1 MDKKKELLKYPIKNK
16 YTLLGMEFLRLH
28 NHGQSLIIRTKFSDS
43 FKKHNY
49 DFLIDSLL
57 KEEFV
62 NFQLTDFMFARA
74 KGFHGPFSTKKLS
87 SKSYIKIQSDDFLSF
102 VTEIVTS
109 ERQQTPNISK
119 DIYEKLE
126 SFLSIILQENSIT
139 FFLKQNKIRKSKD
152 KNEFDHEWSHALNEY
167 YEFLIFNPSTD
178 ELFVLVLAYD

>member
-1 MDKKKELLKYPIKNK
+1 M
-16 YTLLGMEFLRLH
+16 
-28 NHGQSLIIRTKFSDS
+28 
-43 FKKHNY
+43 
-49 DFLIDSLL
+49 
-57 KEEFV
+57 FV
-62 NFQLTDFMFARA
+62 RA

-87 SKSYIKIQSDDFLSF
+87 STSYTKIQSDDFLSF

-126 SFLSIILQENSIT
+126 YFLSIILQENSIT
-139 FFLKQNKIRKSKD
+139 FFLKQNKNRKSKD

-167 YEFLIFNPSTD
+167 YEFFVFNPSSD